1 MTRTEIFAYLGA
13 PLSNSRWSWGAV
25 RPPDGAVFLR
35 VWEDENRTIGGRHY
49 TRVDAASFI
58 QDESG
63 SPGYTERLRHL
74 DLIRAGAA
82 SYMVMCRAADKTSHP
97 RKIAS
102 FNQREVF
109 VGGKLVEDQG
119 DWWLE
124 RAARKPL
131 EEVLAR

>member
-1 MTRTEIFAYLGA
+1 
-13 PLSNSRWSWGAV
+13 
-25 RPPDGAVFLR
+25 
-35 VWEDENRTIGGRHY
+35 
-49 TRVDAASFI
+49 
-58 QDESG
+58 
-63 SPGYTERLRHL
+63 
-74 DLIRAGAA
+74 
-82 SYMVMCRAADKTSHP
+82 MVMCRAADKTSQP